1 MTPTPEP
8 REPDDPKIG
17 GVRAGETAIAGGRQE
32 QVEPV
37 KKNSQQREP

>member
-17 GVRAGETAIAGGRQE
+17 GVRAGKTAIAGGRQE
-32 QVEPV
+32 QVEPA
-37 KKNSQQREP
+37 KNSQQREP